1 MTVYEVDLFPKDNVP
16 EVREEEEELGESG
29 LRGDRGDGEVI
40 DFERGGEVAD
50 PFAGGVVVRDYDY
63 LG

>member
-1 MTVYEVDLFPKDNVP
+1 
-16 EVREEEEELGESG
+16 
-29 LRGDRGDGEVI
+29 VI

-50 PFAGGVVVRDYDY
+50 PFAGRMVVRDYDY